1 MLFANTHSPRR
12 RSSDL
17 TPRSRELAKDMREKF
32 GFPSAKSEMRRGNG
46 RSHEDDDAENA
57 NATKETKSV
66 KASSPM
72 MVNNT
77 RDLPKSPLREST
89 NSPLRSASKEI
100 RVSMSA
106 NVNQWRS
113 ERAENKNAMTSSSTT
128 TNTPTRLRDV
138 KMASTQTK
146 EVTKEKKADVDV
158 FGTRSMMAASR
169 AKSSNATATAVV
181 KEKDTTT
188 TRRREE
194 KLLDDLVKKERE
206 FERVTEALN
215 NMKDAELELS
225 RNNSKESVE
234 FAQALERQIE
244 EKVSKQLKEK
254 EEELVHLKVTNQKG
268 FETFTER
275 IQQLESL
282 VREKDIKIK
291 SLEMNAQEWQA
302 LAKRDASRAELET
315 LDMEKKLKEFERK
328 NEELNVVVSTLL
340 GKATKGVAL
349 EKDLEAIRLKQT
361 TAKSVGT
368 NTKAI
373 PVAQPIQLQFT
384 PETMKTPKEM
394 VNASAQVNIKAP
406 QAPPSVGTPLSA
418 MKRKYQV
425 HQNATFA
432 LQKEIE
438 EREKQQ
444 QQQQQETLTPKEP
457 SPTIGFEWSAAY
469 DAREMATQTSID
481 EEVKAEAEK
490 DEPTSSECFDD
501 DKQHWVPTPNT
512 RKHVE
517 EKYVGLQRQHPKEQS
532 SSFSNTIDPTTSRF
546 AMLTPIRVPQTRQ
559 PVVQHR
565 APERQSI
572 HYSRSAEESRRM
584 YDDERMAR
592 LSRAMNLSDSP
603 FRRRH
608 L

>member
-1 MLFANTHSPRR
+1 MLFANTTTHSPSRR
-12 RSSDL
+12 NRSSDL
-17 TPRSRELAKDMREKF
+17 TPRTRELAKDMREKF
-32 GFPSAKSEMRRGNG
+32 GFPSAGEMRRGNG
-46 RSHEDDDAENA
+46 KSHHEDAE

-66 KASSPM
+66 KSSSPM
-72 MVNNT
+72 VINNT
-77 RDLPKSPLREST
+77 RDLPKSPLRDTT

-113 ERAENKNAMTSSSTT
+113 ERAEKNVTSSSTT
-128 TNTPTRLRDV
+128 TNTPTRLREV

-146 EVTKEKKADVDV
+146 EVTKEKKSDVDV
-158 FGTRSMMAASR
+158 FGTCSMTAASR
-169 AKSSNATATAVV
+169 AKSSNATATAV
-181 KEKDTTT
+181 KEKDTMTT
-188 TRRREE
+188 TRREE

-225 RNNSKESVE
+225 RNNSKESIE

-275 IQQLESL
+275 IRQLESL
-282 VREKDIKIK
+282 VKEKDMKIK

-328 NEELNVVVSTLL
+328 NEELDVVVSTLL

-425 HQNATFA
+425 HQNAIFA
-432 LQKEIE
+432 FQKEIE
-438 EREKQQ
+438 EREKQQQ

-532 SSFSNTIDPTTSRF
+532 SSFSNTIDPTNSRF

-565 APERQSI
+565 APERQSTT

>member
-1 MLFANTHSPRR
+1 
-12 RSSDL
+12 
-17 TPRSRELAKDMREKF
+17 MREKF
-32 GFPSAKSEMRRGNG
+32 GFPSAGEMRRGNG
-46 RSHEDDDAENA
+46 RSHHDDAE

-66 KASSPM
+66 QSSSPM
-72 MVNNT
+72 VMNNT
-77 RDLPKSPLREST
+77 RDLPKSPLRDST

-113 ERAENKNAMTSSSTT
+113 ERAEKNVTSSST
-128 TNTPTRLRDV
+128 TNTPTRLREV

-181 KEKDTTT
+181 KEKDTTAT
-188 TRRREE
+188 TRREE

-244 EKVSKQLKEK
+244 EKVSKQLEEK

-275 IQQLESL
+275 IRQLESL
-282 VREKDIKIK
+282 VKEKDIKIK

-425 HQNATFA
+425 HQNAIFA
-432 LQKEIE
+432 FQKEIE
-438 EREKQQ
+438 EREKQQQQ

-481 EEVKAEAEK
+481 EEVKAEAEEK

-546 AMLTPIRVPQTRQ
+546 ATLTPIRVPQTRQ

-565 APERQSI
+565 APERQSL

-608 L
+608 HL

>member
-1 MLFANTHSPRR
+1 MLFANTTHSPSRR
-12 RSSDL
+12 NRSSDL

-32 GFPSAKSEMRRGNG
+32 GFPSAGEMRRGNG
-46 RSHEDDDAENA
+46 RSHHEDAENA

-66 KASSPM
+66 SSPM
-72 MVNNT
+72 LSNNT
-77 RDLPKSPLREST
+77 RDLPKSPLRDST

-113 ERAENKNAMTSSSTT
+113 ERAEKNVTSSSTT
-128 TNTPTRLRDV
+128 TNTPTRLREV
-138 KMASTQTK
+138 KLASTQTK

-188 TRRREE
+188 TTREE

-282 VREKDIKIK
+282 VKEKDIKIK

-302 LAKRDASRAELET
+302 LAKRDASRAQLET

-425 HQNATFA
+425 HQNAIFA
-432 LQKEIE
+432 FQKEIE
-438 EREKQQ
+438 EREKQQQ

-481 EEVKAEAEK
+481 EEVKAEVEK

-565 APERQSI
+565 APERQSTT

>member
-1 MLFANTHSPRR
+1 
-12 RSSDL
+12 
-17 TPRSRELAKDMREKF
+17 MREKF
-32 GFPSAKSEMRRGNG
+32 GFPSAGEMRRGNG
-46 RSHEDDDAENA
+46 RSHHEDAENA

-66 KASSPM
+66 SSPM
-72 MVNNT
+72 LSNNT
-77 RDLPKSPLREST
+77 RDLPKSPLRDST

-100 RVSMSA
+100 RLSMSA

-113 ERAENKNAMTSSSTT
+113 ERAEKNVTSSSTT
-128 TNTPTRLRDV
+128 TNTPTRLREG
-138 KMASTQTK
+138 KLASTQTK

-188 TRRREE
+188 TRREE

-282 VREKDIKIK
+282 VKEKDIKIK

-425 HQNATFA
+425 HQNAIFA
-432 LQKEIE
+432 FQKEIE
-438 EREKQQ
+438 EREK

-565 APERQSI
+565 APERQSTT

>member
-1 MLFANTHSPRR
+1 MLFANTTNSPSRR
-12 RSSDL
+12 NRSSDL

-32 GFPSAKSEMRRGNG
+32 GFPSAGEMRPGNG
-46 RSHEDDDAENA
+46 RSHHDDAE

-66 KASSPM
+66 KSSSPM
-72 MVNNT
+72 VINNT
-77 RDLPKSPLREST
+77 RDLPKSPLRDST

-113 ERAENKNAMTSSSTT
+113 ERAENKNAMTSSS
-128 TNTPTRLRDV
+128 
-138 KMASTQTK
+138 STQTK

-181 KEKDTTT
+181 KEKDTMT
-188 TRRREE
+188 RREE

-275 IQQLESL
+275 IRQLESL
-282 VREKDIKIK
+282 VKEKDIKIK

-425 HQNATFA
+425 HQNAIFA
-432 LQKEIE
+432 FQKEIE
-438 EREKQQ
+438 EREKQQQ

-546 AMLTPIRVPQTRQ
+546 ATLTPIRVPQTRQ

>member
-1 MLFANTHSPRR
+1 MLFANTTHSPSRR
-12 RSSDL
+12 NRSSDL

-32 GFPSAKSEMRRGNG
+32 GFPSAGAMRRGNG
-46 RSHEDDDAENA
+46 RSHHEDAENA

-66 KASSPM
+66 SSPILS
-72 MVNNT
+72 NNT
-77 RDLPKSPLREST
+77 RDLPKSPLRDST

-113 ERAENKNAMTSSSTT
+113 ERAEKNVTSSSTT
-128 TNTPTRLRDV
+128 TNTPTRLREV

-188 TRRREE
+188 TRREE

-282 VREKDIKIK
+282 VKEKDIKIK

-425 HQNATFA
+425 HQNAIFA
-432 LQKEIE
+432 FQKEIE
-438 EREKQQ
+438 EREKQQQ

-481 EEVKAEAEK
+481 EEVKAEVEK

-565 APERQSI
+565 APERQSTT

>member
-1 MLFANTHSPRR
+1 MLFANTTHSPSRR
-12 RSSDL
+12 NRSSDL

-32 GFPSAKSEMRRGNG
+32 GFPSAGEMRRGNG
-46 RSHEDDDAENA
+46 RSHHEDAENA

-66 KASSPM
+66 SSPM
-72 MVNNT
+72 LSNNT
-77 RDLPKSPLREST
+77 RDLPKSPLRDST

-113 ERAENKNAMTSSSTT
+113 ERAEKNVTSSSTT
-128 TNTPTRLRDV
+128 TNTPTRLREV
-138 KMASTQTK
+138 KLASTQTK

-188 TRRREE
+188 TTREE

-282 VREKDIKIK
+282 VKEKDIKIK

-315 LDMEKKLKEFERK
+315 LDMEMKLKEFERK

-425 HQNATFA
+425 HQNAIFA
-432 LQKEIE
+432 FQKEIE
-438 EREKQQ
+438 EREKQQQ

-481 EEVKAEAEK
+481 EEVKAEVEK

-565 APERQSI
+565 APERQSTT

>member
-1 MLFANTHSPRR
+1 
-12 RSSDL
+12 
-17 TPRSRELAKDMREKF
+17 MREKF
-32 GFPSAKSEMRRGNG
+32 GFPSAGEMRRGNG
-46 RSHEDDDAENA
+46 RSHHEDAENA

-66 KASSPM
+66 SSPM
-72 MVNNT
+72 LSNNT
-77 RDLPKSPLREST
+77 RDLPKSPLRDST

-113 ERAENKNAMTSSSTT
+113 ERAEKNVTSSSTT
-128 TNTPTRLRDV
+128 TNTPTRLREV
-138 KMASTQTK
+138 KLASTQTK

-188 TRRREE
+188 TRREE

-282 VREKDIKIK
+282 VKEKDIKIK

-349 EKDLEAIRLKQT
+349 EKDLEAICLKQT

-394 VNASAQVNIKAP
+394 VNASVQVNIKAP

-425 HQNATFA
+425 HQNAIFA
-432 LQKEIE
+432 FQKEIE
-438 EREKQQ
+438 EREKQQQ

-481 EEVKAEAEK
+481 EEVKAEVEK

-565 APERQSI
+565 APERQSTT

>member
-1 MLFANTHSPRR
+1 
-12 RSSDL
+12 
-17 TPRSRELAKDMREKF
+17 
-32 GFPSAKSEMRRGNG
+32 
-46 RSHEDDDAENA
+46 
-57 NATKETKSV
+57 
-66 KASSPM
+66 
-72 MVNNT
+72 
-77 RDLPKSPLREST
+77 
-89 NSPLRSASKEI
+89 
-100 RVSMSA
+100 
-106 NVNQWRS
+106 
-113 ERAENKNAMTSSSTT
+113 
-128 TNTPTRLRDV
+128 
-138 KMASTQTK
+138 MASTQTK
-146 EVTKEKKADVDV
+146 EVTKEKKSDVDV
-158 FGTRSMMAASR
+158 FGTRSMTAASR
-169 AKSSNATATAVV
+169 AKSSNATATAV
-181 KEKDTTT
+181 KEKDTMTT
-188 TRRREE
+188 TRREE

-275 IQQLESL
+275 IRQLESL
-282 VREKDIKIK
+282 VKEKDMKIK

-425 HQNATFA
+425 HQNAIFA
-432 LQKEIE
+432 FQKEIE
-438 EREKQQ
+438 EREKQQQQ

-532 SSFSNTIDPTTSRF
+532 SSFSNTIDPTNSRF

-565 APERQSI
+565 APERQSTT

>member
-32 GFPSAKSEMRRGNG
+32 GFPSAKGEMRGGNG

-57 NATKETKSV
+57 NATEETKSV
-66 KASSPM
+66 KSSSPM

-113 ERAENKNAMTSSSTT
+113 ERAENKNAMTSSSSTT
-128 TNTPTRLRDV
+128 TNTPMRLREV

-444 QQQQQETLTPKEP
+444 QQQETLTPKEP

>member
-32 GFPSAKSEMRRGNG
+32 GFPSAKGEMRGGNG

-57 NATKETKSV
+57 NATEETKSV
-66 KASSPM
+66 KSSSPM

-349 EKDLEAIRLKQT
+349 EKDLEAIRLKQP

-394 VNASAQVNIKAP
+394 VNASAQVNMKAP
-406 QAPPSVGTPLSA
+406 QTPPSVGTPLSA

-438 EREKQQ
+438 EREKQ

>member
-1 MLFANTHSPRR
+1 MLFANTTHSPSRR
-12 RSSDL
+12 NRSSDL

-32 GFPSAKSEMRRGNG
+32 GFPSAGEMRRGNG
-46 RSHEDDDAENA
+46 RSHHEDAENA

-66 KASSPM
+66 SSPM
-72 MVNNT
+72 LSNNT
-77 RDLPKSPLREST
+77 RDLPKSPLRDST

-113 ERAENKNAMTSSSTT
+113 ERAEKNVTSSSTT
-128 TNTPTRLRDV
+128 TNTPTRLREV
-138 KMASTQTK
+138 KLASTQTK
-146 EVTKEKKADVDV
+146 EVTKEKKADADV

-188 TRRREE
+188 TRREE

-282 VREKDIKIK
+282 VKEKDIKIK

-425 HQNATFA
+425 HQNAIFA
-432 LQKEIE
+432 FQKEIE
-438 EREKQQ
+438 EREKQQQ

-481 EEVKAEAEK
+481 EEVKAEVEK

-565 APERQSI
+565 APERQSTT

>member
-1 MLFANTHSPRR
+1 MLFANTTHSPSRR
-12 RSSDL
+12 NRSSDL

-32 GFPSAKSEMRRGNG
+32 GFPSAGAMRRGNG
-46 RSHEDDDAENA
+46 RSHHEDAENA

-66 KASSPM
+66 SSPM
-72 MVNNT
+72 LSNNT
-77 RDLPKSPLREST
+77 RDLPKSPLRDST

-113 ERAENKNAMTSSSTT
+113 ERAEKNVTSSSTT
-128 TNTPTRLRDV
+128 TNTPTRLREV

-188 TRRREE
+188 TRREE

-282 VREKDIKIK
+282 VKEKDIKIK

-425 HQNATFA
+425 HQNAIFA
-432 LQKEIE
+432 FQKEIE
-438 EREKQQ
+438 EREKQQQ

-481 EEVKAEAEK
+481 EEVKAEVEK

-565 APERQSI
+565 APERQSTT